1 MVVGGELRRCR
12 ATVDDEASLVG
23 EVSAFI
29 SPLKEYEALL
39 TDMGEVAVCV
49 TVCVTVFVVVKVGD
63 DTSACACC

>member
-12 ATVDDEASLVG
+12 ATVDDEASRVG
-23 EVSAFI
+23 ELGAFI
-29 SPLKEYEALL
+29 LPLKVSVALL
-39 TDMGEVAVCV
+39 ADMGEVAVCV